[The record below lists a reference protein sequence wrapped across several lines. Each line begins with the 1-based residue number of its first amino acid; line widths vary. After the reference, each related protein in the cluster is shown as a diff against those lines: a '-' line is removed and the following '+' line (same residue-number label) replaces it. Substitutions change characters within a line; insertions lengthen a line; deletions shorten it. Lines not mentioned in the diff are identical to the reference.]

1 MSKKC
6 KIGVVACIAA
16 LIIVIVLLAGLFLS
30 WGGVFKPSLS
40 VIGGDQRIELNSQY
54 IEAGAKGRRFFQD
67 VSDEIQISGTVD
79 TQQLG
84 EAVITYQ
91 LGNTIKTRMVEVVD
105 TTAPQIALIGEAEM
119 HIFEKETYQEPG
131 VEISD
136 ASCVDGQSLLSIEG
150 AVDTQMPGEYEL
162 VYTARDASGN
172 EASISRKVIV
182 EKDPALIKLHYGY
195 DFVDNTAFE
204 WWFNKSQDHQRMA
217 GAIDEAILKQYDAY
231 YLGADE
237 KVIYLTFDEGGNDI
251 TYIKEIAEVL
261 NAHDVP
267 ATFFLTRNYVLDNA
281 EFMRELDRAGHLI
294 GNHTRHHYEM
304 PTLANETDVDQF
316 VLEFLEC
323 DKAIWLVIGHE
334 PEKVFRF
341 PKGATSERAMK
352 MVSDLG
358 YRTYF
363 WSHAYFDYGADVS
376 KEEALKTLVDHLH
389 NGAIYLLHPSN
400 KGYYLAME
408 EFIAEA
414 QRQGYSFALV
424 SEIHS

>member
-16 LIIVIVLLAGLFLS
+16 LIIVIVLLVGLFLS

-40 VIGGDQRIELNSQY
+40 VVGGDQRIELNSHY

-91 LGNTIKTRMVEVVD
+91 LGNTIKTRTVEVVD
-105 TTAPQIALIGEAEM
+105 TTAPQITLIGEAEM

-204 WWFNKSQDHQRMA
+204 WWFNKSQDH
-217 GAIDEAILKQYDAY
+217 
-231 YLGADE
+231 
-237 KVIYLTFDEGGNDI
+237 
-251 TYIKEIAEVL
+251 
-261 NAHDVP
+261 
-267 ATFFLTRNYVLDNA
+267 
-281 EFMRELDRAGHLI
+281 
-294 GNHTRHHYEM
+294 
-304 PTLANETDVDQF
+304 
-316 VLEFLEC
+316 
-323 DKAIWLVIGHE
+323 
-334 PEKVFRF
+334 
-341 PKGATSERAMK
+341 
-352 MVSDLG
+352 
-358 YRTYF
+358 
-363 WSHAYFDYGADVS
+363 
-376 KEEALKTLVDHLH
+376 
-389 NGAIYLLHPSN
+389 
-400 KGYYLAME
+400 
-408 EFIAEA
+408 
-414 QRQGYSFALV
+414 
-424 SEIHS
+424 